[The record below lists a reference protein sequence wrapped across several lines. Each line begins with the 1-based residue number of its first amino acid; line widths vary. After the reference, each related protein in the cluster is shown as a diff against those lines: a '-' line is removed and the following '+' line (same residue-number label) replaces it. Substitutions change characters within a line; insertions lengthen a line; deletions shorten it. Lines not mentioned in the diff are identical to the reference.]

1 MQSIKLSLNVLKKED
16 CEILFKWISKKRIR
30 FFLSSA
36 FRQKKISLNILKMIT
51 KKNNSK
57 WFIISVNKEKIGCVV
72 LDDID
77 SEDRIANLWY
87 LIGEEK
93 YLKKNITYKIL
104 NYFLTKNLIKLNA
117 VTAWVSS
124 NNIGSNKLL
133 NKLKFTKMA
142 KIPKTFKI
150 GKKYYDRIL
159 YFKSLR

>member
-1 MQSIKLSLNVLKKED
+1 
-16 CEILFKWISKKRIR
+16 
-30 FFLSSA
+30 
-36 FRQKKISLNILKMIT
+36 MIT

-57 WFIISVNKEKIGCVV
+57 WYIILVNKIKIGCVV

-77 SEDRIANLWY
+77 SEDKIANLWY
-87 LIGEEK
+87 LIGDEK
-93 YLKKNITYKIL
+93 YLKKNIAYNIL
-104 NYFLTKNLIKLNA
+104 NNFLKKNSMKLNA

-124 NNIGSNKLL
+124 SNISSNKLL
-133 NKLKFTKMA
+133 TKLKFTKMA